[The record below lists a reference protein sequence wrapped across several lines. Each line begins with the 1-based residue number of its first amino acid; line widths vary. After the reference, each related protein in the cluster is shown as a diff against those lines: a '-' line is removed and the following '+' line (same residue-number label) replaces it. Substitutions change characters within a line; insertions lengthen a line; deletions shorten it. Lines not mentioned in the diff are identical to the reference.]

1 MIMRITPSLLSGL
14 FLATILQATAFAQ
27 SPHFIGTAQVSGI
40 GTDGTISVSFK
51 EAGLGS
57 NQRIDYAF
65 GGSFVA
71 NYGCINH
78 GGNHPSATNKTASSG
93 TVDVTGSF
101 SSGKNGSI
109 SATLSFTPPAP
120 DTVLDCPGNQVAVLA
135 DISYSGLSLTDTTN
149 QVSATLSTTSE
160 SAIFFTF

>member
-1 MIMRITPSLLSGL
+1 MRISPSLLSGL

-27 SPHFIGTAQVSGI
+27 SPHFIHTAQVSGI

-57 NQRIDYAF
+57 DQLITYAL

-71 NYGCINH
+71 DYGCVNH
-78 GGNHPSATNKTASSG
+78 GGNHPSASNKTAQSG
-93 TVDVTGSF
+93 NIAVTGTF

-109 SATLSFTPPAP
+109 SGTLSFTPPAP
-120 DTVLDCPGNQVAVLA
+120 DTVLSCPGNQVAVLA
-135 DISYSGLSLTDTTN
+135 DISYSGLSLTDSTD
-149 QVSATLSTTSE
+149 QVSATLSLTAE
-160 SAIFFTF
+160 SAVFFTF

>member
-14 FLATILQATAFAQ
+14 FLATVLQATAFAQ

-57 NQRIDYAF
+57 NQSITYAL

-71 NYGCINH
+71 DYGCINH
-78 GGNHPSATNKTASSG
+78 GGNHPSAANKTAESG
-93 TVDVTGSF
+93 NVAVTGTF

-135 DISYSGLSLTDTTN
+135 DITYSGLSLMDTN
-149 QVSATLSTTSE
+149 GVSATLSTTSE
-160 SAIFFTF
+160 SATFFTF